1 MAPPQFEKIGTS
13 KKSALN
19 KRTLDKKSVSA
30 HRNEAFDKKSIST
43 SRKKLLPLLGTEK
56 SEKKK
61 KKIYKQFQEWCPP
74 AEKSC
79 E

>member
-30 HRNEAFDKKSIST
+30 HRNEAFDKKSIFT

-61 KKIYKQFQEWCPP
+61 KDLQIISRMVSTSRKKL
-74 AEKSC
+74 
-79 E
+79 

>member
-43 SRKKLLPLLGTEK
+43 SRKKLFPLLGTEK

-61 KKIYKQFQEWCPP
+61 KDLQIISRMVSTSRKKL
-74 AEKSC
+74 
-79 E
+79 

>member
-1 MAPPQFEKIGTS
+1 MVPPQFEKIGTS

-61 KKIYKQFQEWCPP
+61 KKKKNMIYK
-74 AEKSC
+74 
-79 E
+79 